1 MFIGREKELKT
12 LEDLY
17 SKDGIGMTIIM
28 GRKHI
33 GKTTLIADL

>member
-17 SKDGIGMTIIM
+17 SKDGIGMTIIY
-28 GRKHI
+28 GRKRI
-33 GKTTLIADL
+33 